1 MLRLSLLLLGLLAV
15 VAMCAPPLDMAPAD
29 APPQP
34 DGNGE
39 SLNTAESAWGGWGGG
54 WGGRWGGGWGGWGG
68 RGWGGGWGGGRWGGG
83 WGGRWGGG
91 WGHWG

>member
-1 MLRLSLLLLGLLAV
+1 MFRLSLLVLAMAV
-15 VAMCAPPLDMAPAD
+15 TVAFCIPAD
-29 APPQP
+29 VDPQP
-34 DGNGE
+34 EDAQETLG
-39 SLNTAESAWGGWGGG
+39 TAESAWGGRGWGGG
-54 WGGRWGGGWGGWGG
+54 WGGRGWGGGWGGWGG